1 MTKAKSIKKKKRNS
15 KKEELDLLKGK
26 VYQLAHAKDT
36 KGLKAS
42 NHRFNSLDFRKPNN
56 WELAFKIL
64 KEYEQSNSDTPEEY
78 RELFD
83 EIDQV
88 NKEAKASI
96 LKSRQTFQNIEQSLS
111 ELDALTEE
119 TQKDTESLRQEKVI
133 SIPISISQSNRNQA
147 D

>member
-1 MTKAKSIKKKKRNS
+1 MNKAKSIKKKKRNS
-15 KKEELDLLKGK
+15 KKKELELLKEK
-26 VYQLAHAKDT
+26 VYELAHVNDT

-42 NHRFNSLDFRKPNN
+42 NQRFNSLDFRKPNN

-119 TQKDTESLRQEKVI
+119 TQKDAESLRQEKVI